1 MQENGAV
8 PDRETD
14 VGSSPLDPRS
24 AGRSSRPYVFATIL
38 LGVLVVVAWL
48 GRDRMRPVMAGHPA
62 PDFQAVALDGTP
74 VELSDYRGKVVLVNI
89 WATWCRPCRAE
100 MPSMEALYREF
111 EGTDFEIV
119 AVSVDGRAGRGG
131 SERGVEGPPGGLR
144 AGARSH
150 LPHPARSG
158 GTHRATVPDHGR
170 ARVLPRRPG
179 RGDRAARRRGDHLGP
194 PTVSGARPATP
205 GRVSGR

>member
-1 MQENGAV
+1 V

-62 PDFQAVALDGTP
+62 PDFEAVALDGTP

-119 AVSVDGRAGRGG
+119 AVSVDAEAGERDEAGRSGASKARLADFARELDLTFPILHDPEG
-131 SERGVEGPPGGLR
+131 RIERQYRTTGVPESFLVDRDGVIVR
-144 AGARSH
+144 HVAGATIWD
-150 LPHPARSG
+150 HPRY
-158 GTHRATVPDHGR
+158 RELV
-170 ARVLPRRPG
+170 RRLLDG
-179 RGDRAARRRGDHLGP
+179 
-194 PTVSGARPATP
+194 
-205 GRVSGR
+205 